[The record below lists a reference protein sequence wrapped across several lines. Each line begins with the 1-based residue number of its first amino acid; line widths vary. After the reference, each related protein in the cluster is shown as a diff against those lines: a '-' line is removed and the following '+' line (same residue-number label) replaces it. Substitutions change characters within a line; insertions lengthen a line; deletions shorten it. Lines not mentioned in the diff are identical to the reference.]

1 MGEIILGHYHANV
14 IGQWLKF
21 EVSEIGI
28 TSVSFV
34 LTPQAEVRNP
44 NCEIAKTLTSEL
56 DEYFRGSLKKFSVP
70 LDFSEHNQFFVK
82 VWNAL
87 LTIPYGE
94 TRSYGELACKIGHPG
109 AARAVGMANSKNPI
123 ALVVPCHRVIKKDKS
138 IGGYSCGVS
147 LKRLLLKHEGVMLK
161 A

>member
-1 MGEIILGHYHANV
+1 MGEIIFEHYHADL
-14 IGQWLKF
+14 IEQWLKF
-21 EVSEIGI
+21 EVSEIGV

-44 NCEIAKTLTSEL
+44 TCQIAKTLISEL
-56 DEYFRGSLKKFSVP
+56 DKYFRGSLKQFSVP
-70 LDFSEHNQFFVK
+70 LDFSNHNQFFVK

-94 TRSYGELACKIGHPG
+94 TRSYSELAYQIGHPG
-109 AARAVGMANSKNPI
+109 AARAVGMANSRNPM
-123 ALVVPCHRVIKKDKS
+123 ALIVPCHRVIKKDKS
-138 IGGYSCGVS
+138 IGGYSSGVS
-147 LKRLLLKHEGVMLK
+147 LKRLLLKHEGVILK